1 MTDEP
6 KRYRGQRGPN
16 KVQKDRMKM
25 VAIRLPQHVV
35 DHYKNSSPAMR
46 AALIDA
52 MDIKQ
57 AATEGDYDSFCG
69 VGGRESFF
77 A

>member
-16 KVQKDRMKM
+16 KVQKERMKM

-46 AALIDA
+46 AVLIEA
-52 MDIKQ
+52 MGSKQ
-57 AATEGDYDSFCG
+57 AVDDYDALYG

-77 A
+77 T

>member
-16 KVQKDRMKM
+16 KVQKERMKM

-46 AALIDA
+46 AALINA
-52 MDIKQ
+52 MGNKQ
-57 AATEGDYDSFCG
+57 AVDDPDALYG
-69 VGGRESFF
+69 VGGQESFF